1 MNTTRDYNSP
11 IRDEAKHNTRR
22 QILQAVVTLLEG
34 GIAAVTVPAVAEE
47 AGVSVATVYRHFA
60 TKQAMIDA
68 LPSFLAEQL
77 GLGNRP
83 LPATVDELATM
94 VYELYADMEAKEPLV
109 RGALMSELA
118 SDLRQQARPQRR
130 QLIEALL
137 PTTLADEDRQRL
149 ANTLLVLS
157 SSATVWAYKD
167 YLGISWA
174 EAAANAAWAIR
185 MLARAI
191 PFVSKEPPHDHPADP
206 A

>member
-1 MNTTRDYNSP
+1 MSTTRDYNSP

-34 GIAAVTVPAVAEE
+34 GIGAVTVPAVAEE
-47 AGVSVATVYRHFA
+47 AGVSLATVYRHFA
-60 TKQAMIDA
+60 TKHAMIDA
-68 LPSFLAEQL
+68 LPSFLSEQL

-83 LPATVDELATM
+83 LPTTVDELATM

-137 PTTLADEDRQRL
+137 PTTLTDDDRRLL

-157 SSATVWAYKD
+157 SSAAVRAYKD

-191 PFVSKEPPHDHPADP
+191 PLVSEEPPHDHPADP